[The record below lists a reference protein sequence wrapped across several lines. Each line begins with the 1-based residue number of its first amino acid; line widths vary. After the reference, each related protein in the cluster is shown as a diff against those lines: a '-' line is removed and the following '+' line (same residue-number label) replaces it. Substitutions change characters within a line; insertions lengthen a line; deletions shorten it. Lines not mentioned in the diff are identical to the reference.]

1 MQVPRECIRS
11 SLDRIA
17 IFDLIDRLPKYQ
29 LKLTISPAMLRRLN
43 SFFPNNCN
51 FPDGSWVID
60 SISSMSN
67 TRHLYSVALY
77 AHLSFI
83 IERILFRAPPSYFC
97 RPLCLIDGVVSSQ
110 SSVINFVKDNAKRW
124 SNLKRKALFIFC
136 LVKWSLEFPI
146 DTFKLI

>member
-1 MQVPRECIRS
+1 MQECIRS

-29 LKLTISPAMLRRLN
+29 LKLTISPTVLRRLN

-51 FPDGSWVID
+51 FRGSWVID

-67 TRHLYSVALY
+67 TPHLHSIALY
-77 AHLSFI
+77 VHLSFI
-83 IERILFRAPPSYFC
+83 IEWILFRAPPQYFC
-97 RPLCLIDGVVSSQ
+97 RHLCLIGSVVSSQ
-110 SSVINFVKDNAKRW
+110 SSVINFAKDNAKRW

-146 DTFKLI
+146 GTFKLI